1 MDQQMPTNPA
11 TAVRQS
17 PAPEALSAPQPDR
30 YKRYSVTL
38 LGRFMRQTKHEYPC
52 KLHEISVGVAS
63 IMSPVVVEVGERIIA
78 YFDHIG
84 GIEGKVAKVFDGGFE
99 IEIIATQHKRQK
111 LAAQITW
118 LINRDDLPG
127 VEARRH
133 QRFVVSDKPSAIKL
147 SDGTEVECRV
157 QDVSISGASIAI
169 EPRPPVGTKI
179 MLGRLN
185 SVVVRHHETGV
196 GVQFVD
202 IQDPEALRKYFS

>member
-1 MDQQMPTNPA
+1 MDQQMPSNPA

-17 PAPEALSAPQPDR
+17 PAPEALTPPQPDR

-52 KLHEISVGVAS
+52 KLDDISVGGAS

-84 GIEGKVAKVFDGGFE
+84 GIEGKVANLFDGGFE

-147 SDGTEVECRV
+147 SDGTDVECRV

-169 EPRPPVGTKI
+169 EPRPPVGTKV
-179 MLGRLN
+179 MLGRLK

-196 GVQFVD
+196 GVQFID